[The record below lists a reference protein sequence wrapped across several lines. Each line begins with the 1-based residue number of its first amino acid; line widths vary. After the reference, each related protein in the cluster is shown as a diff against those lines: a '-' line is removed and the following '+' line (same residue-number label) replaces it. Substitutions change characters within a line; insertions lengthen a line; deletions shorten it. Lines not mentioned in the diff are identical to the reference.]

1 MIWIKKT
8 KNMGNSG
15 VLLEQLSRPMSEK
28 ELQAV
33 SFRKEGKLWL
43 RKSRQIALSVL
54 YYLEQNGMTKK
65 DLAEKMSVTPTY
77 VGKLLK
83 GKENLSLETISKIE
97 DALDIDL
104 INVKRPYVSSETKS
118 SWWVSAQSYA

>member
-1 MIWIKKT
+1 
-8 KNMGNSG
+8 MGNSG